1 MGRHPQFDYYAYCFS
16 LDILYNPHS
25 SEQSTMINKVA
36 SLFGLAVLSA
46 LSVTDHGV
54 MGRELIAKRLGQKSA
69 QTKNVSPMIESLH
82 ERFQNQN
89 ANLQTSH
96 QSC

>member
-1 MGRHPQFDYYAYCFS
+1 MIFMYIASHWIFS
-16 LDILYNPHS
+16 IILT
-25 SEQSTMINKVA
+25 SEQSTMINKVV

-69 QTKNVSPMIESLH
+69 QTRNVSPMIESLY
-82 ERFQNQN
+82 E
-89 ANLQTSH
+89 
-96 QSC
+96 

>member
-1 MGRHPQFDYYAYCFS
+1 LIFMYIASHWIFS
-16 LDILYNPHS
+16 IILT
-25 SEQSTMINKVA
+25 SEQSTMINKVV

-69 QTKNVSPMIESLH
+69 QTRNVSPMIESLY
-82 ERFQNQN
+82 E
-89 ANLQTSH
+89 
-96 QSC
+96 